1 MSPRSATQKTSP
13 PRPTLDDGPGGMC
26 SPTTLSSYSD
36 GSLPMRPFCT
46 LTDFSTRLLLH
57 LLRENDGPNVCV
69 SPFGVTVALSMALA
83 GAGEVTSSQMV
94 NVMGAI
100 DANALYRTCEK
111 ISSMLNSAESHT
123 KVYLGS
129 KMYVS
134 RDVPIFPEFKET
146 VAEVFIDELGVLDF
160 KSSPSDAARE
170 INSWAEKASFYH
182 VSLDSLFSYGPRFH
196 CVDRPQILLADTSSN
211 TPCWQPFGERIQSS
225 RPPRLRKD
233 GRVEQ
238 ATERQLPQVVKS
250 SDVSTHTRMVLVSAI
265 YFRGLWGEA
274 FMKATKS
281 QFYVTPTETV
291 PVYMMESLRGAH
303 YCSSKQLPC
312 EALELSYVCRAL
324 SLLVLLPDVGT
335 SLETL
340 AAALNY
346 AHLRKLM
353 RELKSVTNIAVWFP
367 RLQLLRTYKLEGALR
382 DMGMQNIFDP
392 SNADLSKMSSDANL
406 CVDSFIHEALFET
419 SEEGLGEASPV
430 PSPIPADIHKFR
442 VDRPF
447 IFVLLHHFNH
457 AVVFVG
463 AVRKP

>member
-13 PRPTLDDGPGGMC
+13 PRPTLDDGPGGIC

-211 TPCWQPFGERIQSS
+211 TPRWQPFGERIQSS

-238 ATERQLPQVVKS
+238 VDREDNPGVIVPFSYSVRGTKLATERQLPQVVKS

-281 QFYVTPTETV
+281 QFYVTPTETD
-291 PVYMMESLRGAH
+291 RDT
-303 YCSSKQLPC
+303 Q
-312 EALELSYVCRAL
+312 
-324 SLLVLLPDVGT
+324 
-335 SLETL
+335 TL
-340 AAALNY
+340 A
-346 AHLRKLM
+346 K
-353 RELKSVTNIAVWFP
+353 EDQV
-367 RLQLLRTYKLEGALR
+367 
-382 DMGMQNIFDP
+382 
-392 SNADLSKMSSDANL
+392 
-406 CVDSFIHEALFET
+406 
-419 SEEGLGEASPV
+419 
-430 PSPIPADIHKFR
+430 
-442 VDRPF
+442 
-447 IFVLLHHFNH
+447 
-457 AVVFVG
+457 
-463 AVRKP
+463 